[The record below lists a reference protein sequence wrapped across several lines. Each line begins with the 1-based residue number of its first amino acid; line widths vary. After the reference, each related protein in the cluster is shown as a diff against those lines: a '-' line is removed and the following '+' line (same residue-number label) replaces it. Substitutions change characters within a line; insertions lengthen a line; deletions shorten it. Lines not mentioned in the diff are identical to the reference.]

1 MKTLGHLQHEAHH
14 GIGEGRIALLGL
26 LTIQAFLGYE
36 WLMSGLTKVVRG
48 GFPSGLADELTDK
61 SKGAAG
67 WYTDFLDST
76 VIPNAKLFA
85 YLIMVGEMLIGVV
98 LIAAAAAWLWRWERL
113 NHGGRLAVLAGTALA
128 SIAAIFMNVNFH
140 VANGSSHP
148 WLIPADGFDE
158 GVDMDSLLPLLE
170 IVLLVVSATLLRRL
184 RRAAGSGR
192 HVDAEGTQRSA

>member
-1 MKTLGHLQHEAHH
+1 MKTLGHLQHEPHH
-14 GIGEGRIALLGL
+14 SIGEGRIALLGL

-48 GFPSGLADELTDK
+48 GFPSGLADELTEK

-67 WYTDFLDST
+67 WYADFLEST
-76 VIPNAKLFA
+76 VIPNAKLFG
-85 YLIMVGEMLIGVV
+85 YLIMLGEMLIGVV

-113 NHGGRLAVLAGTALA
+113 SHGGRVAVLAGTALA
-128 SIAAIFMNVNFH
+128 SVAAIFMNVNFH

-184 RRAAGSGR
+184 RRAPASGPQLKDER
-192 HVDAEGTQRSA
+192 TPSPA